1 MDYNKAIVITGTS
14 TGIGKACALHLDKV
28 GFKVYAGVRKQADG
42 DNLKKDASERLTPII
57 FDVTDVESIR
67 AAVTIIEK
75 ETGGNVF
82 GLINNAGKG
91 RGGAL
96 EVTPVAEIHKL
107 MEVNVIGLMAM
118 TQAFIPM
125 LRKGKGRIIN
135 IGSTS
140 SLLAF
145 PGASAYS
152 ASKFAVRAI
161 TDSLRLELKPFGM
174 SVILVAPGAVESE
187 IWDKGKAYKE
197 KLRKTVKPEIAQL
210 YAPLIK
216 FGDKLND
223 ELKKIPADE
232 VAKSVAHAFTSKKP
246 KRYYIVGNDAKGAAK
261 AAKLPKGF
269 LDWIILKR
277 IQKLGNEFR
286 TLTNQ
291 TSIKTPN
298 LDELCR

>member
-1 MDYNKAIVITGTS
+1 MDRTVQQITSFEKIKRIGKMDYNKAIVITGTS
-14 TGIGKACALHLDKV
+14 TGIGKACALYLDKM
-28 GFKVYAGVRKQADG
+28 GYIVYAGVRKQADG
-42 DNLKKDASERLTPII
+42 DSLKNEASERLTPVIL
-57 FDVTDVESIR
+57 DVTNAESIS
-67 AAVTIIEK
+67 AAAGVIEK

-82 GLINNAGKG
+82 GLINNAGIG

-107 MEVNVIGLMAM
+107 MEVNVIGFMAM

-125 LRKGKGRIIN
+125 LRKAKGRIIN

-174 SVILVAPGAVESE
+174 SVILVAPGAVESA
-187 IWDKGKAYKE
+187 IWEKGKAYKE
-197 KLRKTVKPEIAQL
+197 ELRKTVKPEIAEL
-210 YAPLIK
+210 YASLRK
-216 FGDKLND
+216 FGDRLNA
-223 ELKKIPADE
+223 EVKKIPADE
-232 VAKSVAHAFTSKKP
+232 VAKAVAHAFTSKKP

-261 AAKLPKGF
+261 AAKLPKG
-269 LDWIILKR
+269 LMDWIILKR
-277 IQKLGNEFR
+277 IQKLG
-286 TLTNQ
+286 Q
-291 TSIKTPN
+291 
-298 LDELCR
+298 